1 MSRRATIRP
10 LLLLLRD
17 ARGRFTRLR
26 ATAAELLASRRTR
39 VRGPRVRRVVAA
51 VQLALF

>member
-1 MSRRATIRP
+1 MRRHPITRT

-17 ARGRFTRLR
+17 ARGRFTRIR
-26 ATAAELLASRRTR
+26 AAITEAPAR
-39 VRGPRVRRVVAA
+39 RRVHRPRPVLAA

>member
-1 MSRRATIRP
+1 MNRRPIARP

-17 ARGRFTRLR
+17 ARGHFVRVR
-26 ATAAELLASRRTR
+26 ATLTEMAAAIRPRGRRTR
-39 VRGPRVRRVVAA
+39 RTPVAA

>member
-1 MSRRATIRP
+1 MTRHPITRT

-17 ARGRFTRLR
+17 ARGRFTRIRSAATGTSSARPR
-26 ATAAELLASRRTR
+26 ARRR
-39 VRGPRVRRVVAA
+39 PRPVLAA

>member
-1 MSRRATIRP
+1 MTRTSIIRP

-17 ARGRFTRLR
+17 ARGRFTRVR
-26 ATAAELLASRRTR
+26 AALTAKPARS
-39 VRGPRVRRVVAA
+39 RVRRPRPVLAA